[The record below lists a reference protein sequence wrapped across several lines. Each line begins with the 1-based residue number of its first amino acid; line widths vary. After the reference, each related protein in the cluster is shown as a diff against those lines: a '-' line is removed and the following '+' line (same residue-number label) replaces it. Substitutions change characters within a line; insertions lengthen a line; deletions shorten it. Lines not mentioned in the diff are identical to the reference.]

1 MVFVFQAGSPG
12 LELMWDRER
21 EGPGTGAH
29 NDSCISL
36 YQEPGWRVPNLL
48 LQTKK
53 ASSFMMLEILT
64 YFVHKIVLIKK
75 TVFLDVILTSRYET
89 GGWFNTSIY
98 KTSWVSG
105 WSDLIVALTWIKSCF
120 TLKRNGMHLIC
131 HLSIACLD
139 FGNCLGVIHWTSFF
153 AHRW

>member
-1 MVFVFQAGSPG
+1 MVFVFQAGNPG

-36 YQEPGWRVPNLL
+36 YQEPGWRVPNQL

-53 ASSFMMLEILT
+53 ASSLVMLEIHT
-64 YFVHKIVLIKK
+64 YFVHKIVLMKK
-75 TVFLDVILTSRYET
+75 TFFLDVILTSRYET
-89 GGWFNTSIY
+89 GGWFNTSIQNQLGG
-98 KTSWVSG
+98 WVIG
-105 WSDLIVALTWIKSCF
+105 LVALTWIKSCF
-120 TLKRNGMHLIC
+120 TLKRNGMHLFC
-131 HLSIACLD
+131 HLSIAYLD
-139 FGNCLGVIHWTSFF
+139 FGSTLGVIHWTSFF

>member
-36 YQEPGWRVPNLL
+36 YQEPGWTVPNRL

-53 ASSFMMLEILT
+53 ASSLVMLEIHT

-89 GGWFNTSIY
+89 GGWFNTQEPIWAPEY
-98 KTSWVSG
+98 INTKPVGWVGDRTSG
-105 WSDLIVALTWIKSCF
+105 FNMNKKLF
-120 TLKRNGMHLIC
+120 YFEEERNAPI
-131 HLSIACLD
+131 LSPKYSL
-139 FGNCLGVIHWTSFF
+139 L
-153 AHRW
+153 RLR